1 MYLLWI
7 KGVGV
12 YIVGIIYEAI
22 RKAED
27 EELSWET
34 EDDDNFTSFYLF
46 IELLELYAD
55 DRRQLIIQYLINNDE
70 FLKLDFYRH
79 GYIAVDENGV
89 EVDLNDINEKTSRDF
104 IESLKHVPTYIRHS
118 YDAYSNDDP
127 SFYPTEEFLEW
138 LLEDDIDDSF
148 NDKYW
153 KIENILELGCMQ
165 HIGLDRRSYRECEKA
180 LTIDARTTLSYIKER
195 QQFKE
200 KLKIAQ
206 QKIARSL
213 NIDPDIYDSA
223 IENLKKKETEVKN
236 LLEKIRNLESKSLSS
251 ENEPMHP
258 RTANNASK
266 IIAAITSELLSIDL
280 TQPYATDS
288 NGRIQ
293 KAIEKQGNT
302 MSKDVI
308 AYWLKLAH
316 ENSI

>member
-1 MYLLWI
+1 M
-7 KGVGV
+7 
-12 YIVGIIYEAI
+12 GIIYEAI

-34 EDDDNFTSFYLF
+34 EDDDKFISFHLF

-55 DRRQLIIQYLINNDE
+55 DRKQLIIQYLINDDE
-70 FLKLDFYRH
+70 FLKLDFYR
-79 GYIAVDENGV
+79 YDYMAVDENGA
-89 EVDLNDINEKTSRDF
+89 EVDILCSINEGTSREF
-104 IESLKHVPTYIRHS
+104 IESLDHVPTYVRHS

-127 SFYPTEEFLEW
+127 SFYPTEEFLER

-148 NDKYW
+148 NDKCW
-153 KIENILELGCMQ
+153 KIEDILELDCMQ
-165 HIGLDRRSYRECEKA
+165 HIGLDRHSYRECEKA

-200 KLKIAQ
+200 KLKIEQ
-206 QKIARSL
+206 QKTARSQ
-213 NIDPDIYDSA
+213 NIDLDIYDSA
-223 IENLKKKETEVKN
+223 IEELKKKEAEVKG

-251 ENEPMHP
+251 EDEPMHP

-266 IIAAITSELLSIDL
+266 IISALTSELLNIDL
-280 TQPYATDS
+280 TQPYAIDS

>member
-1 MYLLWI
+1 
-7 KGVGV
+7 
-12 YIVGIIYEAI
+12 VGIIYEAI

-34 EDDDNFTSFYLF
+34 EDDDKFISFYLF

-55 DRRQLIIQYLINNDE
+55 DRRQLITQYLINNDE

-79 GYIAVDENGV
+79 DYITVDKNGA
-89 EVDLNDINEKTSRDF
+89 EVDILCSINEGTSRKF
-104 IESLKHVPTYIRHS
+104 IESLDHVLTYVRYS
-118 YDAYSNDDP
+118 YDAYNDDDP
-127 SFYPTEEFLEW
+127 SFYPTEEFLER
-138 LLEDDIDDSF
+138 LLEDDLDDSF
-148 NDKYW
+148 NDKCW
-153 KIENILELGCMQ
+153 KVEDILELDCMK
-165 HIGLDRRSYRECEKA
+165 HIGLDRHSYRECEKA

-200 KLKIAQ
+200 KLKVEQ
-206 QKIARSL
+206 QKIARSQ

-223 IENLKKKETEVKN
+223 IEKLKKKENEVKD
-236 LLEKIRNLESKSLSS
+236 LLEKIRNLEGKSLSS

-266 IIAAITSELLSIDL
+266 IIGALTSELLSIDL

-293 KAIEKQGNT
+293 RAIEKQGNSV
-302 MSKDVI
+302 SKDVI